1 MLIYLY
7 LLFYS
12 HLPIL
17 YTYYI
22 PNFIYTILFPIPI
35 HFLKLF
41 TLLILFPSIFYI
53 IYIFYLTIIFLI
65 MECLNCLDFILFIF
79 DYNVDLIPVVL
90 ITISLNL

>member
-22 PNFIYTILFPIPI
+22 PNFIYTILFYIPT

-53 IYIFYLTIIFLI
+53 LFISYLTIILSI